1 MTLISPSLLAA
12 DFGNLQ
18 KEVLAIDKAGAD
30 WLHLDI
36 MDGHFVP
43 NLTFGPQVIRT
54 LRPLT
59 KLVFDTHLMVEGPE
73 EMLKWFADAGS
84 DIITVHFEACKN
96 LAQTLKEI
104 KKLGKK
110 AGVSLRP
117 QTNEK
122 VLEPFLDDID
132 LILVMTV
139 NPGFGGQAF
148 RSEQLNKLAK
158 IKKMVEGNDILI
170 EVDGGINASNAD
182 LCVNAGAD
190 ALVAGSYI
198 FKSDN
203 YASAIYT
210 LKNSGE
216 KL

>member
-18 KEVLAIDKAGAD
+18 KEVLEIDKAGAD
-30 WLHLDI
+30 WLHLDV

-43 NLTFGPQVIRT
+43 NLTFGPQVIKT

-59 KLVFDTHLMVEGPE
+59 KLVFDTHLMVEDPATMIE
-73 EMLKWFADAGS
+73 WFANAGA
-84 DIITVHFEACKN
+84 DIITVHFEACKD
-96 LAQTLKEI
+96 LAQTLKRI
-104 KKLGKK
+104 KELGKK

-117 QTNEK
+117 QTSEK

-148 RSEQLNKLAK
+148 MPEQLDKLVK
-158 IKKMVEGNDILI
+158 IKKMIKNKNILL
-170 EVDGGINASNAD
+170 EVDGGINAQNSN
-182 LCVNAGAD
+182 LCVDAGAD

-198 FKSDN
+198 FKSGN
-203 YASAIYT
+203 YAAAINT
-210 LKNSGE
+210 LKNLGE
-216 KL
+216 N